1 MLCLSLRVPGNT
13 STLFNAAINSAS
25 VHKFPVLNGLGV
37 SVARADIA
45 PGGVLPM
52 HTHTRRRRGEYHGFP
67 SRVAAFPGEYW
78 WDTGT
83 SLG

>member
-37 SVARADIA
+37 SVARADSPWRCA
-45 PGGVLPM
+45 SNAHSP
-52 HTHTRRRRGEYHGFP
+52 RRRRGEYHGFP